1 MRKLFPYIVLLASLS
16 LAISAAYYSVFG
28 LSKLFSSQAQA
39 VIILAGTLEAS
50 KLIAASY
57 LHRYWYDISTL
68 IKTYLITAVIVLMC
82 ITSLGIYGFLV
93 SAYQDTAYKLE
104 NLELEVSNIEN
115 KKQNVTNQLTSVVSE
130 KKIVNDNVIQLT
142 QALSNNR
149 IQYTDRKG
157 NVVIRTSNENRKAYE
172 KQLNQSASR
181 LTELNKREI
190 QLSDSISRLDL
201 SITDLKSNSQ
211 VTSEVGPLKYIAS
224 ITGVSMDIVV
234 NWLIIAL
241 ILVFDPL
248 AIILLI
254 SANKA
259 LQTKFLQAEKSRDN
273 EESQAERV
281 KAPTQSLD
289 DKLEQ
294 PIIVSKI
301 SSEPKSK
308 NTNVLSYWKK
318 LRNERNEKNK

>member
-39 VIILAGTLEAS
+39 IIILAGTLEAS

-57 LHRYWYDISTL
+57 LHRYWNDISNL
-68 IKTYLITAVIVLMC
+68 IKTYLVTAVVVLMC

-104 NLELEVSNIEN
+104 NLELGVANIEN
-115 KKQNVTNQLTSVVSE
+115 KKQNATTQLSGIISE
-130 KKIVNDNVIQLT
+130 KKIVNDNIIQLT

-172 KQLNQSASR
+172 KQLDQSAIR
-181 LTELNKREI
+181 LSELNKREL
-190 QLSDSISRLDL
+190 QLSDSVSKLDL
-201 SITDLKSNSQ
+201 AITNLKSNSQ
-211 VTSEVGPLKYIAS
+211 VTSEIGPLKYIAT
-224 ITGVSMDIVV
+224 ITGVSMDVVV

-241 ILVFDPL
+241 IIVFDPL

-289 DKLEQ
+289 DELES

-318 LRNERNEKNK
+318 LRNERTEKNK